1 MINTIQ
7 DEINNNL
14 KELIDINKLQNLI
27 LLVLNEEQK
36 KSNQNQNRILSELM
50 QSNKNQVTMISE
62 LKKSNIK
69 QKNFNEKIFNSIER
83 TLALLEEKN
92 KKANNQKKKMAEVG
106 NEIG

>member
-1 MINTIQ
+1 MISSIQ

-14 KELIDINKLQNLI
+14 KELIDINKLQNLT

-69 QKNFNEKIFNSIER
+69 
-83 TLALLEEKN
+83 
-92 KKANNQKKKMAEVG
+92 
-106 NEIG
+106 